1 MEKAKKTNRICCIL
15 FIGGLAAVSLLRILL
30 ASRMDLLIWN
40 MPHDDNI
47 GAFQT
52 ETLLA
57 GSWLGSYD
65 QFTLMKGPFF
75 SFFAAA
81 VRFAGL
87 SYGTGLGLFM
97 TGASL
102 VFLLL
107 FRKSTKNRLI
117 GFLAYTFIL
126 YNPAGMWG
134 EPARR
139 FYRTAL
145 SPWLFLIFFCCL
157 YPVVG
162 DPVIAASYRASYCSF
177 MPSVSHVL
185 VLLCGGAFL
194 LLCTCSL

>member
-1 MEKAKKTNRICCIL
+1 MEKAKKTDRIRCIL

-157 YPVVG
+157 T
-162 DPVIAASYRASYCSF
+162 ALWMNRHRT
-177 MPSVSHVL
+177 SH
-185 VLLCGGAFL
+185 
-194 LLCTCSL
+194 